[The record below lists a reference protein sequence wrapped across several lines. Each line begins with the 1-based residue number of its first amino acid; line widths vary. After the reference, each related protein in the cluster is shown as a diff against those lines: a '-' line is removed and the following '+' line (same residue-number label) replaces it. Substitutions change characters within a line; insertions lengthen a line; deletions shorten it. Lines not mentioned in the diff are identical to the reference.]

1 MIDEGALTL
10 FLLITARI
18 SGCVLFNPLM
28 GRQNFPGTFRA
39 GMVLIFSV
47 FTYSITG
54 GGTNVPTSVLE
65 FGVKLLLELALG
77 FLLGMVVQIF
87 FYIPQLAG
95 HVIDTQMG
103 MTMSQIYDAG
113 SQANLSVTGV
123 LLNTLMMLLFFAAN
137 GHHTFLRIMMTS
149 GEIVPYGAVAIG
161 SQAAQAMLTLF
172 AECTILA
179 VKLCMPILAAEMIGQ
194 LGMGVLMK
202 VIPQI
207 NVFSIN
213 IELKVI
219 IGLVLLLTL
228 ITPFSEFFLDLE
240 RDMLQDLTAILR
252 MSGGT

>member
-1 MIDEGALTL
+1 M
-10 FLLITARI
+10 
-18 SGCVLFNPLM
+18 
-28 GRQNFPGTFRA
+28 
-39 GMVLIFSV
+39 LIFSV

-149 GEIVPYGAVAIG
+149 GEIVPYGAAAIG

-228 ITPFSEFFLDLE
+228 ITPFSEFLLDLE

>member
-137 GHHTFLRIMMTS
+137 GHQ
-149 GEIVPYGAVAIG
+149 IG
-161 SQAAQAMLTLF
+161 RAH
-172 AECTILA
+172 
-179 VKLCMPILAAEMIGQ
+179 V
-194 LGMGVLMK
+194 
-202 VIPQI
+202 
-207 NVFSIN
+207 
-213 IELKVI
+213 
-219 IGLVLLLTL
+219 
-228 ITPFSEFFLDLE
+228 
-240 RDMLQDLTAILR
+240 
-252 MSGGT
+252 